1 METYNF
7 SELNLG
13 DQIQILKQ
21 FAELYEDSKAQTV
34 LMQLLIMIKGMDQP
48 QLVGMSV
55 LEGEA

>member
-21 FAELYEDSKAQTV
+21 FAKLYEDSKAQTV
-34 LMQLLIMIKGMDQP
+34 LMQLLIMIKGMEQP
-48 QLVGMSV
+48 ELMGISV

>member
-34 LMQLLIMIKGMDQP
+34 LMQLLIMIKGMEQP
-48 QLVGMSV
+48 ELMGISV
-55 LEGEA
+55 LEGEV

>member
-7 SELNLG
+7 SDLNLG

-34 LMQLLIMIKGMDQP
+34 LMQLLIMIKGMEQP
-48 QLVGMSV
+48 ELMGISV

>member
-34 LMQLLIMIKGMDQP
+34 LMQLLIMIKGMEQP
-48 QLVGMSV
+48 ELMGISV

>member
-34 LMQLLIMIKGMDQP
+34 LMQLLIMTKGMEQP
-48 QLVGMSV
+48 ELMGISV

>member
-13 DQIQILKQ
+13 DQIKILKQ

-34 LMQLLIMIKGMDQP
+34 LMQLLIMIKGMEQP
-48 QLVGMSV
+48 ELMGISV

>member
-1 METYNF
+1 METFNF

-34 LMQLLIMIKGMDQP
+34 LMQLLIMIKGMEQP
-48 QLVGMSV
+48 ELMGISV